1 VRVSTESVLDFL
13 SNESVQGELLADRLA
28 RGPLS
33 AADALQLGAAIGA
46 ALSRLH
52 AQAQVHGCLSPH
64 VIAIGGANVR
74 ILQCDAASRE
84 RALAYRS
91 PEQIRGE
98 APDWRSDI
106 FSFGEILREIAPAA
120 DSSLAPVIVDCT
132 RPDPAQRRQR
142 VQNAVI
148 DLKLARRKLSPPPV
162 RRPAPAVPETRAPD
176 PPPPQRNLVRTWLI
190 VGLALLALSAT
201 AAAAILYL
209 RHQAAPVRKFEE
221 AAPDH
226 TSYPGTPAVAPDGSS
241 LAFSAVG
248 SDGQRMLWLRTF
260 DEVPARV
267 IPGTE
272 GGIAPFWSPDGQYLG
287 FFAHNAL
294 MKVRVRQDSGEAKPE
309 LLYAADF
316 EPGGGTWNRDGT
328 ILFAPNLSDGIYR
341 VSSKG
346 GDFAPVL
353 KLQRDKGQA
362 ADLWPQFLPDGRSFL
377 YFCSTGKPETTGV
390 YAAAADGS
398 RTQFLLRSTTNAVYS
413 PGYLLYMRDRDLMVQ
428 PFNASKLQ
436 LDGEPTVLATDIGAI
451 ETLSLAP
458 ISVSANGILVYQAVA
473 KASRHLV
480 WMDRAGKTLATAGD
494 NGEWATPRIAPD
506 GVRAAAAKQEKDG
519 PGKIWIFG
527 NSGPP
532 TVFESGLATAVD
544 SPVWSPDGSRI
555 AFSALHEGV
564 EDLYVKA
571 VNGAARAELVHASS
585 FKKYPVDWSRDG
597 KWLLFVE
604 HTIDTID
611 DLWTASLWDRRA
623 TAILNTVH
631 SESYATLSPDRKW
644 LACQTDISGRYEVVV
659 QPWDAGAPGAKRQW
673 QISHAG
679 GGLPHWR
686 ADGSEL
692 FYITSTGALMSV
704 QLHKSEGEFAFDPP
718 VQLFQTRTVGK
729 RWNPYDAS
737 PDGQRFLVNLPV
749 EWSNSALITI
759 TNWTEKL
766 AQNQK

>member
-1 VRVSTESVLDFL
+1 VRVSAESVLDIL
-13 SNESVQGELLADRLA
+13 SNEPVQGELLADRLA

-33 AADALQLGAAIGA
+33 VGDALQLAAGIGA

-52 AQAQVHGCLSPH
+52 AQSKVHGCLSPH
-64 VIAIGGANVR
+64 VIAVGGDNVR
-74 ILQCDAASRE
+74 ILQCDAAARE
-84 RALAYRS
+84 RALPYRS
-91 PEQIRGE
+91 PEQMRGE

-106 FSFGEILREIAPAA
+106 FSFGSILREMAPAA
-120 DSSLAPVIVDCT
+120 DSLLAPVIADCM
-132 RPDPAQRRQR
+132 RVDPAHRRQR

-148 DLKLARRKLSPPPV
+148 DLKLARRKLPRLSVRPPT
-162 RRPAPAVPETRAPD
+162 PALDEA
-176 PPPPQRNLVRTWLI
+176 PPPPATAPLRTWLI
-190 VGLALLALSAT
+190 VGLAVLALAAT
-201 AAAAILYL
+201 AAAAVLYL
-209 RHQAAPVRKFEE
+209 RHDTAAPVRKFAES
-221 AAPDH
+221 APDH

-294 MKVRVRQDSGEAKPE
+294 MKVRVRPDSADVKPE

-316 EPGGGTWNRDGT
+316 EPGGGTWNRDGA

-353 KLQRDKGQA
+353 KLQHDKGQT
-362 ADLWPQFLPDGRSFL
+362 ADLWPQFLPDGRNFI
-377 YFCSTGKPETTGV
+377 YFGSTDKPETTGV
-390 YAAAADGS
+390 YTAAADGS
-398 RTQFLLRSTTNAVYS
+398 HTQLLLRSTTNAVYS

-428 PFNASKLQ
+428 PFNAAKLQ
-436 LDGEPTVLATDIGAI
+436 VEGEPSMLATDIGAI

-458 ISVSANGILVYQAVA
+458 ISVSANGILVYQAVG

-480 WMDRAGKTLATAGD
+480 WMDRAGKTLAAAGD
-494 NGEWATPRIAPD
+494 SGEWAAPRIAPD
-506 GVRAAAAKQEKDG
+506 GVRAAAAKSEKDG

-532 TVFESGLATAVD
+532 SPFESGLNTSVD
-544 SPVWSPDGSRI
+544 APVWSPDGSRL
-555 AFSALHEGV
+555 AFGAMHDGV

-571 VNGAARAELVHASS
+571 VNGAAKPELVHPSS
-585 FKKYPVDWSRDG
+585 FRKYPVDWSRDG

-604 HTIDTID
+604 HTPETLD
-611 DLWTASLWDRRA
+611 DLWSATLWDRRA
-623 TAILNTVH
+623 TAIVNTVH
-631 SESYATLSPDRKW
+631 AESYAALSPDRKW
-644 LACQTDISGRYEVVV
+644 LAYQTDLSGRYEIVV
-659 QPWDAGAPGAKRQW
+659 QPWEGGTAGSKKQW
-673 QISHAG
+673 QISPAG
-679 GGLPHWR
+679 GGLPRWR

-692 FYITSTGALMSV
+692 FYITNTGTLMSV
-704 QLHKSEGEFAFDPP
+704 PVHKSEGEFTFDPP
-718 VQLFQTRTVGK
+718 ARLFQTHTVSK
-729 RWNPYDAS
+729 WWNLYDAT
-737 PDGQRFLVNLPV
+737 PDGQRFLVNVPA
-749 EWSNSALITI
+749 EWSNSSLITV

-766 AQNQK
+766 SQNQK

>member
-1 VRVSTESVLDFL
+1 MRVLAESVLDFL
-13 SNESVQGELLADRLA
+13 SKESVQGELLADRLA

-33 AADALQLGAAIGA
+33 DSDALQLGAAIGA

-52 AQAQVHGCLSPH
+52 AQGQVHACLSPH
-64 VIAIGGANVR
+64 VIAVGGDDVR
-74 ILQCDAASRE
+74 ILECDAAGRE
-84 RALAYRS
+84 HALPYRS
-91 PEQIRGE
+91 PEQIRRD
-98 APDWRSDI
+98 APDWRSDV
-106 FSFGEILREIAPAA
+106 FSYGAILREMAPAPA
-120 DSSLAPVIVDCT
+120 SPLAPIIADCM
-132 RPDPAQRRQR
+132 RQDPAQRRQR

-148 DLKLARRKLSPPPV
+148 ELKLARRKLPHVTVRPAAPAIHEAPTPELQSPP
-162 RRPAPAVPETRAPD
+162 
-176 PPPPQRNLVRTWLI
+176 RNLARTWLI
-190 VGLALLALSAT
+190 IGLAGLALAAT
-201 AAAAILYL
+201 AAAAVLYL
-209 RHQAAPVRKFEE
+209 RQQAAPVRKFAE

-294 MKVRVRQDSGEAKPE
+294 MKVRVRPDSADAKPE

-316 EPGGGTWNRDGT
+316 EPGGGTWSRDGS

-353 KLQRDKGQA
+353 KLQRDKGKA
-362 ADLWPQFLPDGRSFL
+362 ADLWPQFLPDGRNFI
-377 YFCSTGKPETTGV
+377 YFGSTDKPETTGV
-390 YAAAADGS
+390 YAAASDGS
-398 RTQFLLRSTTNAVYS
+398 RTRFLLRSTTNAVYS

-428 PFNASKLQ
+428 PFNDSKLQ
-436 LDGEPTVLATDIGAI
+436 VEGEATVLATDIGAI

-458 ISVSANGILVYQAVA
+458 ISVSGNGILVYQAVG

-480 WMDRAGKTLATAGD
+480 WLDRGGKTLATASD
-494 NGEWATPRIAPD
+494 NGGWAMPRIAPD
-506 GVRAAAAKQEKDG
+506 GVRAAAARKDQDSAA
-519 PGKIWIFG
+519 KIWIFG

-532 TVFESGLATAVD
+532 ALFDSVLNANVD
-544 SPVWSPDGSRI
+544 APVWSPDGSRL
-555 AFSALHEGV
+555 AFSATHDGI
-564 EDLYVKA
+564 EDLYVKP
-571 VNGAARAELVHASS
+571 VNGVAKPELVHASS
-585 FKKYPVDWSRDG
+585 FTKFPVDWSRDG

-604 HTIDTID
+604 HTADTAD
-611 DLWTASLWDRRA
+611 DLWAASLWDRRA
-623 TAILNTVH
+623 NSILNTIH
-631 SESYATLSPDRKW
+631 AESYAALSPDRKW
-644 LACQTDISGRYEVVV
+644 LAVQTDISGRYEVVV
-659 QPWDAGAPGAKRQW
+659 QPWQGGTPGQKKQW
-673 QISHAG
+673 QISHDG

-692 FYITSTGALMSV
+692 FYITSTGTLMSAQV
-704 QLHKSEGEFAFDPP
+704 HKSEGEFAFDAPAR
-718 VQLFQTRTVGK
+718 LFQTHTVAK
-729 RWNPYDAS
+729 RWNLYDVT

-749 EWSNSALITI
+749 EWSNSSLITV

-766 AQNQK
+766 AANKK